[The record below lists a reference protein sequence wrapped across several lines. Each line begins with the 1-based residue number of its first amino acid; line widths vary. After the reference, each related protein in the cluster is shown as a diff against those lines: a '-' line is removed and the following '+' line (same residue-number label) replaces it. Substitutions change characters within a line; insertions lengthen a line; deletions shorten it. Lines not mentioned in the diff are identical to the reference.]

1 MTPFGETK
9 KPLTL
14 TEGRL
19 GLTDRRPNFP
29 PTGTHPSPRSASVW
43 GSVSSRSSLLSSTS
57 RRTPCTL
64 WSLMGNTATPHWVV
78 TRGSRWLVLISHC
91 SSTVT
96 RKGSTQSL
104 PRVAIPKQESVF
116 SATVERIAIH
126 VTPDWGL
133 GPEGTWMIGEIH
145 VEIGITSK
153 EEKRASRQWGISW
166 CSENNAP
173 LHIFER
179 VVGIC

>member
-1 MTPFGETK
+1 M
-9 KPLTL
+9 
-14 TEGRL
+14 
-19 GLTDRRPNFP
+19 
-29 PTGTHPSPRSASVW
+29 
-43 GSVSSRSSLLSSTS
+43 
-57 RRTPCTL
+57 
-64 WSLMGNTATPHWVV
+64 
-78 TRGSRWLVLISHC
+78 
-91 SSTVT
+91 
-96 RKGSTQSL
+96 
-104 PRVAIPKQESVF
+104 AIPKQESVF

-179 VVGIC
+179 VVRIWYTQSFQRKLLVTMMSRSKLSCRQTLYTYRPNVFFLSRQVNREPMGIMFVMFDQEYYRAVCIKVKVFGLFVLLSLAIDTCGIKETF